1 MKKKPTKNAAPAIE
15 SKPSGARGAKS
26 SGGAGPK
33 PGVSSPKS
41 RSSKKLEISPLARQA
56 LLSAARPTPVGEV
69 AGGKRKL
76 SKQQVDTI
84 RQFAV
89 AMAQDD
95 LRSDE
100 ATVLI
105 CNRISEPPAIPL
117 TELLYDTCRWC
128 AADIYYD
135 RLMPNPPDIVRVCVP
150 CGIMLLEADKKG
162 RN

>member
-1 MKKKPTKNAAPAIE
+1 MARKKSSRKPGDLGSAKPAE
-15 SKPSGARGAKS
+15 AKSGAR
-26 SGGAGPK
+26 
-33 PGVSSPKS
+33 PKS
-41 RSSKKLEISPLARQA
+41 GIEISPLARQA
-56 LLSAARPTPVGEV
+56 LLSAARPTPVGAD

-76 SKQQVDTI
+76 SKQQVDAI

-100 ATVLI
+100 DTVLI

>member
-26 SGGAGPK
+26 SGGADPM
-33 PGVSSPKS
+33 PEAPSKS

-56 LLSAARPTPVGEV
+56 LLSAARPTPVGAD

-76 SKQQVDTI
+76 SKQQVDAI

-100 ATVLI
+100 DTVLI
-105 CNRISEPPAIPL
+105 CNRIGEPPAIPL